1 MVETSVIDNE
11 IMVKQENIREI
22 IINVARNIFAKFGF
36 RKTTMEE
43 IAQAARKGK
52 SSIYHYFNSK
62 EEIFNAVVE
71 KEAGALHIAL
81 SEAINTSSTPEEK
94 LKAYI
99 QTRMDTISK
108 LANLYSA
115 LKDEYLDHFSFI
127 EKIRSHF
134 DQKEIKII
142 KEILVEGINKG
153 NFIIEDLETTA
164 YGIITALK
172 GLEYPIFVKKEY
184 VDIEKKFNGLLNIL
198 FYGIVKR

>member
-1 MVETSVIDNE
+1 MD
-11 IMVKQENIREI
+11 KQENIREI
-22 IINVARNIFAKFGF
+22 IINVARNIFADFGF

-43 IAQAARKGK
+43 IAHAARKGK

-71 KEAGALHIAL
+71 KETSALHLAL
-81 SEAINTSSTPEEK
+81 SEAINSVSTPEEK

-115 LKDEYLDHFSFI
+115 LKDEYLDHYRFI

-134 DQKEIKII
+134 DLAEIRMITN
-142 KEILVEGINKG
+142 ILSEGINQG
-153 NFIIEDLETTA
+153 DFVIEDLEITA
-164 YGIITALK
+164 FGIITALK

-184 VDIEKKFNGLLNIL
+184 VDFEKKFDGLINIL
-198 FYGIVKR
+198 LRGILKR

>member
-1 MVETSVIDNE
+1 MIT
-11 IMVKQENIREI
+11 KQEDIREI
-22 IINVARNIFAKFGF
+22 IVNVARNIFAKFGF

-62 EEIFNAVVE
+62 EDIFNAVVE
-71 KEAGALHIAL
+71 KETRALHLAL

-134 DQKEIKII
+134 DQEEIKMI
-142 KEILVEGINKG
+142 KEILVEGVNKG
-153 NFIIEDLETTA
+153 DFVVENLEITA
-164 YGIITALK
+164 FGIITALK

-184 VDIEKKFNGLLNIL
+184 VDFEKKFNGLLNIL
-198 FYGIVKR
+198 FHGIVRK